1 MTRKDYIILAR
12 ALNSTYRSAC
22 ESKQSADVLEAILR
36 TSYSV
41 ASELAADNSRFN
53 GEHFMQ
59 VVRGVKDLN
68 SRPSRNGVRS

>member
-41 ASELAADNSRFN
+41 ASELSEDNPRFN
-53 GEHFMQ
+53 GTHFMQ

-68 SRPSRNGVRS
+68 SRPSRNGVQS

>member
-22 ESKQSADVLEAILR
+22 ESKQSSDVLEAILR

-41 ASELAADNSRFN
+41 ASELAQDNSRFN
-53 GEHFMQ
+53 GNHFMQ
-59 VVRGVKDLN
+59 VVRGVKVLN